1 MDGLQYLPNIHKIAW
16 NLGDWYN
23 VSEHDQDSLG
33 WSNLDMTH
41 VQGVWHIGERSP
53 SDEFHNAITCNYLL
67 KAPEFFAG
75 EYMDGKW
82 LIAGSHREAG
92 AFGGSQGL
100 SLCALSPWE
109 DGEPAGSPPG
119 AGQNLDALALV
130 YYPEIVYVPRMAPL
144 RYFNQKINKH

>member
-1 MDGLQYLPNIHKIAW
+1 MKGKIWKRILLGLGVL
-16 NLGDWYN
+16 
-23 VSEHDQDSLG
+23 SLCC
-33 WSNLDMTH
+33 LFP
-41 VQGVWHIGERSP
+41 IGPGLAQNSHHRL
-53 SDEFHNAITCNYLL
+53 H
-67 KAPEFFAG
+67 AG
-75 EYMDGKW
+75 N
-82 LIAGSHREAG
+82 HREAG

-100 SLCALSPWE
+100 TLCALSPWE